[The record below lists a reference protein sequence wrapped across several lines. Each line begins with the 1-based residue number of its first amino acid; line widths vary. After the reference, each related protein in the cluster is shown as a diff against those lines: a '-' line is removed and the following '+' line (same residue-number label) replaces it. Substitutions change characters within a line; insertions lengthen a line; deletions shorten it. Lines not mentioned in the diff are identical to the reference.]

1 MVSSEA
7 APLAKTGGLADV
19 IGALPDALR
28 ALGDEVALVLPR
40 YGFIDLAGTRPVYD
54 PLPILLGLARYD
66 ASIHQV
72 EGEVPVY
79 LVDCPRLF
87 GRKELYGD
95 ARGDFPDNHIR
106 FAVLA
111 RAALVVARFLFRTEI
126 FHCHD
131 WQSGM
136 VPAYLHTTFAG
147 DPTFL
152 GTKTLFTIHNLGYQ
166 GLFAPSA
173 LVDVALDPS
182 VFRPDGMEFFGKLSY
197 IKGGIAFADALN
209 TVSPTYACE
218 IQTPE
223 YGFGLDGALRARSSV
238 LSGILNGA
246 DYGEWNPAADPLIP
260 ARYSPEDLCGKRMCK
275 ENLLAE
281 LGMPPEARD
290 APLIGVISRF
300 AQQKGTDLI
309 AAAAAEIVAHGSY
322 LVVLG
327 SGDPP
332 NEDAFRRVAAEHPGR
347 IAAHVGFDNHLA
359 HRIQAGADM
368 ILMPSRYEP
377 CGLTQLYALRYGT
390 VPVVRATGGLDDTID
405 EGTGFKFEESSGA
418 ALLPAIREA
427 VAAFSNADGWKA
439 MMVRGMQ
446 KDFSWTRSAEA
457 YSSLYQR
464 LLGRS

>member
-19 IGALPDALR
+19 VGDLPFALGAF
-28 ALGDEVALVLPR
+28 GDEVAVVLPR

-54 PLPILLGLARYD
+54 PLPILLGPTRYN
-66 ASIHQV
+66 ASIHLV
-72 EGEVPVY
+72 EGAFPVY

-95 ARGDFPDNHIR
+95 AGGEYPDNHIR

-131 WQSGM
+131 WQAGL

-147 DPTFL
+147 DPTFM
-152 GTKTLFTIHNLGYQ
+152 GAKTLFTIHNVGYQ
-166 GLFAPSA
+166 GLFAPRA
-173 LVDVALDPS
+173 LGDVALDPS
-182 VFRPDGMEFFGKLSY
+182 VYRPEGMEFFSKVSY
-197 IKGGIAFADALN
+197 IKGGIAFADALS
-209 TVSPTYACE
+209 TVSPGYARE

-223 YGFGLDGALRARSSV
+223 YGFGLDGALRARSDV

-246 DYGEWNPAADPLIP
+246 DYGEWNPQTDPLIS
-260 ARYSPEDLCGKRMCK
+260 AHYSAEDLCGKRTCK

-281 LGMPPEARD
+281 LGLPPEARD

-309 AAAAAEIVAHGSY
+309 ADTAAEIVAEGCY

-327 SGDPP
+327 SGEP
-332 NEDAFRRVAAEHPGR
+332 EDEASFRSLAAAYPGR
-347 IAAHVGFDNHLA
+347 IAVRIGFDAHLS
-359 HRIQAGADM
+359 HRVQAGADM

-405 EGTGFKFEESSGA
+405 VGTGFKFGEFSGQ
-418 ALLPAIREA
+418 ALLAAIREA
-427 VAAFSNADGWKA
+427 VLAFSNPEGWKA

-446 KDFSWTRSAEA
+446 KDFSWTRSAGA